1 MSASAR
7 TRIVGSALGTGALAA
22 ALLAPQGAT
31 AAPPLSQTP
40 AQQATTQASAP
51 QHPGSGCTLG
61 PNGRTKHVI
70 YLTFDNVHL
79 TRDNPNV
86 PSDLQQMPHLLN
98 FLLHNGSMITH
109 HHTPLMSH
117 TGTDLLSAATGLYG
131 DRHGQPIS
139 NSYRYFHPDG
149 TSSQA
154 NTFTYWT
161 DKVFDGTAAPSD
173 TSYSLVTRG
182 GKNTPAPWVPFTRA
196 GCDFGA
202 IASSNAI
209 VENPTADV
217 PKIFGPHSPEA
228 RQVRRDPDPY
238 KDAEVA
244 DYGGLAVHCANGSTL
259 CAGPHAVADRLP
271 GEPGGYAGHKMLVGN
286 KYIGP
291 YLTANHSVRVKD
303 IFGKTI
309 TNPYATLPNGQPKPG
324 FPGFD
329 QMTAANT
336 LGYVAA
342 MQEAGVP
349 VTYAYLSDVHDPHS
363 DPSHHGSYGPG
374 EAGMEAQLKSYDN
387 AFAAFLTRMR
397 RDGITTANTQF
408 VVTADEGDHFI
419 GVTKHGCDGV
429 TVPCTYGSGQIGEV
443 NTNVQG
449 LLESQRG
456 NTTPFDLYAGV
467 APAFYV
473 RGNPAPPAPA
483 TRQLERD
490 TLAVTAT
497 DPYTKRHERV
507 NRYLAD
513 RTELKLLHMV
523 TADPLR
529 TPTFVAFGRPDF
541 YECQTGYGCP
551 AAPYVQINP
560 AYAWN
565 HGTVSP
571 DINVTWL
578 GLAGPG
584 IKVQGRDTTTW
595 SDQTDIRPTM
605 LALLGLNDDYLS
617 DGRVLLEDLTQAATP
632 VGARSPQV
640 LALAQTYKQL
650 NACVGAFGLDT
661 LQAATTAAASGSRS
675 NDSTFTNRTRQLA
688 QLGRQR
694 DLVAG
699 LIKRV
704 LNQAEFGGRP
714 PRGGVLTLL
723 ESRAHHVLARAH
735 TLAG

>member
-1 MSASAR
+1 MKTC
-7 TRIVGSALGTGALAA
+7 TRRRVVGSALVGIGALTAG
-22 ALLAPQGAT
+22 LLAPQAAT
-31 AAPPLSQTP
+31 ASTP
-40 AQQATTQASAP
+40 HRPMSAHH
-51 QHPGSGCTLG
+51 QGSACELG
-61 PNGRTKHVI
+61 RHGQTKHVI

-86 PSDLQQMPHLLN
+86 PSDLQQMPNLLHLLK
-98 FLLHNGSMITH
+98 HNGSLVTH

-117 TGTDLLSAATGLYG
+117 TGTDLLTAATGLYG

-139 NSYRYFHPDG
+139 NNYRYFHPDG
-149 TSSQA
+149 TSSLA

-161 DKVFDGTAAPSD
+161 DRVYDGTATTTD
-173 TSYSLVTRG
+173 TSYSLLTRRG
-182 GKNTPAPWVPFTRA
+182 TNTPAPWVPYTRA

-217 PKIFGPHSPEA
+217 PKIFGPNSPEA
-228 RQVRRDPDPY
+228 QQVKNDPDPY
-238 KDAEVA
+238 KDSEVA
-244 DYGGLAVHCANGSTL
+244 DYGGLAVHCARGSAL
-259 CAGPHAVADRLP
+259 CAGKHAVRDRLP
-271 GEPGGYAGHKMLVGN
+271 DEPGGYGGHKMLVGN

-291 YLTANHSVRVKD
+291 HLTADHSVNVKD
-303 IFGKTI
+303 IFGNTI
-309 TNPYATLPNGQPKPG
+309 TNPYATGPDGQPKPG

-349 VTYAYLSDVHDPHS
+349 ITYAYLSDVHDPHS

-374 EAGMEAQLKSYDN
+374 EAGMEAQLKSYDD
-387 AFAAFLTRMR
+387 AFGTFLSRLR
-397 RDGITTANTQF
+397 QDGITTANTEF

-419 GVTKHGCDGV
+419 GATKSDCDGV
-429 TVPCTYGSGQIGEV
+429 HVPCTYGPGQIGEV
-443 NTNVQG
+443 NTNIQG

-473 RGNPAPPAPA
+473 RGNPPAAAPA

-497 DPYTKRHERV
+497 NPYTNRHETV
-507 NRYLAD
+507 NRYLAN

-529 TPTFVAFGRPDF
+529 TPTFVAFGRPDY
-541 YECQTGYGCP
+541 YECQTGFGCP

-565 HGTVSP
+565 HGTVSR
-571 DINVTWL
+571 DINRTWL
-578 GLAGPG
+578 GMAGPG
-584 IKVQGRDTTTW
+584 IKVQGLDQQTW

-605 LALLGLNDDYLS
+605 LALLGLKDDYRS
-617 DGRVLLEDLTQAATP
+617 DGRVLVEDLTNAATP
-632 VGARSPQV
+632 YGARGRP
-640 LALAQTYKQL
+640 LLRLMRTYKQL

-661 LQAATTAAASGSRS
+661 LRAATHAAATGSTAS
-675 NDSTFTNRTRQLA
+675 DSTYTIRNRQLA
-688 QLGRQR
+688 HLGRHR
-694 DLVAG
+694 DQLARK
-699 LIKRV
+699 IKRV
-704 LNQAEFGGRP
+704 LDRADFGGRP
-714 PRGGVLTLL
+714 PRLGVVRSLDR
-723 ESRAHHVLARAH
+723 RAHHVLHRAH
-735 TLAG
+735 RLSLS

>member
-1 MSASAR
+1 M
-7 TRIVGSALGTGALAA
+7 
-22 ALLAPQGAT
+22 
-31 AAPPLSQTP
+31 
-40 AQQATTQASAP
+40 
-51 QHPGSGCTLG
+51 LG
-61 PNGRTKHVI
+61 PNGQTKHVI

-98 FLLHNGSMITH
+98 FLESNGSLISH

-161 DKVFDGTAAPSD
+161 DKVYDGTATPTD

-209 VENPTADV
+209 VENPSADV

-228 RQVRRDPDPY
+228 RQVRNDPDPY

-244 DYGGLAVHCANGSTL
+244 DYGGLAIHCAKGSSL
-259 CAGPHAVADRLP
+259 CSGPHAVADRLP
-271 GEPGGYAGHKMLVGN
+271 DEPGGYVGQKMLVGN

-291 YLTANHSVRVKD
+291 HLTADHSVKVKD

-309 TNPYATLPNGQPKPG
+309 TNPYAKGPNGGPKPG

-329 QMTAANT
+329 GMTAANT

-349 VTYAYLSDVHDPHS
+349 VTYAYLSDVHDPHMGQ
-363 DPSHHGSYGPG
+363 SHNGSYGPG
-374 EAGMEAQLKSYDN
+374 AAGMERQLRSYDA
-387 AFAAFLTRMR
+387 AFAAFFTRLR
-397 RDGITTANTQF
+397 HDGITTANTQF

-419 GVTKHGCDGV
+419 GVTKSGCDGV
-429 TVPCTYGSGQIGEV
+429 HVPCKYGPGQIGEI

-449 LLESQRG
+449 LLQSQRG

-467 APAFYV
+467 APAFYLH
-473 RGNPAPPAPA
+473 GNPSASAPA

-497 DPYTKRHERV
+497 NPYTNQREHV

-523 TADPLR
+523 TADPQR
-529 TPTFVAFGRPDF
+529 TPTFLAFGRPDY

-551 AAPYVQINP
+551 SAPYVQINP

-565 HGTVSP
+565 HGTVAP
-571 DINVTWL
+571 DVNVTWL

-584 IKVQGRDTTTW
+584 IKVQGLDNSTW

-605 LALLGLNDDYLS
+605 LSLLGLNDDYLS
-617 DGRVLLEDLTQAATP
+617 DGRVLLEDLTPAATP
-632 VGARSPQV
+632 PAARGAAV

-650 NACVGAFGLDT
+650 NACVGAFGIDT
-661 LQAATTAAASGSRS
+661 LRAATNAAATGSAT
-675 NDSTFTNRTRQLA
+675 NDSAYTTRTRQLA
-688 QLGRQR
+688 QLGRAR

-699 LIKRV
+699 VIKRV
-704 LNQAEFGGRP
+704 LNQAEFGHQP
-714 PRGGVLTLL
+714 PRGGELSLL
-723 ESRAHHVLARAH
+723 EQRAHNVLARAH
-735 TLAG
+735 QLATT